1 MTDFIV
7 GIAQFAYLIFIFWSA
22 FALWLV
28 LLFDLPARERHWL
41 RDHWWE
47 KLIPDQEIDR
57 DIKIATE
64 QSHHWMPIG
73 MLYLSNGSAL
83 AKLKAAI
90 MRLITTSA
98 IKG

>member
-64 QSHHWMPIG
+64 
-73 MLYLSNGSAL
+73 
-83 AKLKAAI
+83 
-90 MRLITTSA
+90 
-98 IKG
+98 